1 MNIKN
6 HKLTFVTFACIA
18 LLQACGSGNDAA
30 STNAAANSGASG
42 STALK
47 QVVYQGPVTGFGSVI
62 VNGVRF
68 AENAATVQDEDGT
81 TVSRSALHLGSI
93 IQVKGTSADAATTG
107 TATTLTVLPSAR
119 GRVEAVDAVAGTL
132 TIMGVKVTIDSA
144 TVFEGSSGLT
154 AIVAGDLVEVH
165 GTANATGILATL
177 IEKRAAVSNFAV
189 HGVIGTINTAAKTFT
204 VGNLTVQYASAVL
217 VPATTVL
224 AAGQSVFIGSPAAP
238 VAGVLSAAK
247 IRVRDGAGR
256 GATADSVVS
265 VRGVVETLPDA
276 NGKLK
281 ISGNNVDTKTA
292 TFDGANTFTLGA
304 RVTVRGQWLNDVLV
318 ATKVNIEPARAT
330 APRNELF
337 GVIASIATGGTSF
350 SINGVTVDASTA
362 TFTGGSAATLANGV
376 YAEVRGDV
384 TSTTAGSVVKA
395 TSVKIRPSAEIASQ
409 GDDDRSGAG
418 QREVYG
424 AVHDFTSLSN
434 FKVGTMTVNAST
446 ARVDQGVGA
455 DIKNGA
461 FVEIRASLVNGV
473 LVATAVEIQQSRSVS
488 DSAPRR

>member
-1 MNIKN
+1 MNTKN
-6 HKLTFVTFACIA
+6 SKLTLVTFACIA
-18 LLQACGSGNDAA
+18 MLQACGSGEDTS
-30 STNAAANSGASG
+30 STNANANSGSSG
-42 STALK
+42 ATALK

-68 AENAATVQDEDGT
+68 AENAATVQDEEGT

-93 IQVKGTSADAATTG
+93 IQVKGTSADASTSG

-119 GRVEAVDAVAGTL
+119 GRVEAVDAAAGTL
-132 TIMGVKVTIDSA
+132 TIMGVKVTIDTA
-144 TVFEGSSGLT
+144 TVFEGSAGLA
-154 AIVAGDLVEVH
+154 AILVGDLVEVH

-177 IEKRAAVSNFAV
+177 VEKRAALTNFAV
-189 HGVIGTINTAAKTFT
+189 HGVIGTINSAAKTFT
-204 VGNLTVQYASAVL
+204 VGNLTVQYGSAVL
-217 VPATTVL
+217 FPATTVL
-224 AAGQSVFIGSPAAP
+224 AAGQSVFVGSPAAP

-256 GATADSVVS
+256 GANSDSVIS

-281 ISGNNVDTKTA
+281 ISGNTVDTKTA
-292 TFDGANTFTLGA
+292 TFEGANTFTLGA
-304 RVTVRGQWLNDVLV
+304 RVTIRGQWLNDVLV

-337 GVIASIATGGTSF
+337 GVIASLATGGTSF

-362 TFTGGSAATLANGV
+362 TFTGGSAATLANGA

-384 TSTTAGSVVKA
+384 TPTAAGSVVKA
-395 TSVKIRPSAEIASQ
+395 TSVIIRSAAEVARQ

-434 FKVGTMTVNAST
+434 FQVGTMTVNAST
-446 ARVDQGVGA
+446 ARVDQGVVA
-455 DIKNGA
+455 DIKDGA
-461 FVEIRASLVNGV
+461 FVEIRASLVNGI

-488 DSAPRR
+488 ASAPRR